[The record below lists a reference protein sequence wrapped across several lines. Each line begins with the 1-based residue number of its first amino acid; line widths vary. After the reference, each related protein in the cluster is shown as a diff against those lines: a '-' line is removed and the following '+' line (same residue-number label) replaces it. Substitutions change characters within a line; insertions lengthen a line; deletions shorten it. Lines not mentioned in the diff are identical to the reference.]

1 VSLYDEERRMID
13 FVQGPLIWIS
23 LGVFFLGLLFQ
34 WIQFFAVTRK
44 REWKFLPLEA
54 KKEKTGSRWFEEIGR
69 WIHRLTRRTVLGTHP
84 FLIVITSIF
93 HILLFGVPL
102 FLLGHHILLD
112 SALGLS
118 LWSLPESISH
128 ALTIVVLFCGLFF
141 LGRRLF
147 LVRVRILTTA
157 YDYLMLLVTM
167 APFLTGFLAYHQWFD
182 YRTLIFLHILAGEVM
197 LIVIPFTRLGHM
209 IFFFL
214 YRFFIDS
221 EYSFVRGTRTW

>member
-1 VSLYDEERRMID
+1 MMID
-13 FVQGPLIWIS
+13 FVQGPLIWIAVG
-23 LGVFFLGLLFQ
+23 LFLLGLLFQ
-34 WIQFFAVTRK
+34 GIQFFAVTRK
-44 REWKFLPLEA
+44 REPRFLTPEA
-54 KKEKTGSRWFEEIGR
+54 QKEKAASRWFEEIGR
-69 WIHRLTRRTVLGTHP
+69 RVRRLTRRTVLGTHP

-112 SALGLS
+112 SALGVS

-128 ALTIVVLFCGLFF
+128 AMTIVILLCTLFF

-147 LVRVRILTTA
+147 LARVRVLTTA
-157 YDYLMLLVTM
+157 YDYLMLLITM

-182 YRTLIFLHILAGEVM
+182 YRTLIFLHILAGEVL

-221 EYSFVRGTRTW
+221 EYSFVRGTRAW

>member
-1 VSLYDEERRMID
+1 MID
-13 FVQGPLIWIS
+13 FVEGPLIWIA
-23 LGVFFLGLLFQ
+23 LGVFLLGLLFQ
-34 WIQFFAVTRK
+34 GIQFFAVTRK
-44 REWKFLPLEA
+44 REWRFLTLEA

-69 WIHRLTRRTVLGTHP
+69 WIRRFTRRTVLGTHP
-84 FLIVITSIF
+84 FLIVITSAF
-93 HILLFGVPL
+93 HVLLFGVPL

-112 SALGLS
+112 SALGVS
-118 LWSLPESISH
+118 LWSFPESFSD
-128 ALTIVVLFCGLFF
+128 AMTIAVLLCGLFF

-147 LVRVRILTTA
+147 LARVRALTTA
-157 YDYLMLLVTM
+157 YDYLMLLITM
-167 APFLTGFLAYHQWFD
+167 VPFLTGFLAYHQWFD
-182 YRTLIFLHILAGEVM
+182 YRTVIILHILAGEVM

>member
-1 VSLYDEERRMID
+1 MID

-23 LGVFFLGLLFQ
+23 LGVFLLGLLFQ

-44 REWKFLPLEA
+44 REWRFPALET
-54 KKEKTGSRWFEEIGR
+54 KEEKPGSRWFEEIGR
-69 WIHRLTRRTVLGTHP
+69 WIRRLTRRTVLGIHP
-84 FLIVITSIF
+84 FLIVITSVF
-93 HILLFGVPL
+93 HVLLFGVPL
-102 FLLGHHILLD
+102 FLLGHQVLLD
-112 SALGLS
+112 SSLGVS

-128 ALTIVVLFCGLFF
+128 AMTIVVLLCGLFF

-147 LVRVRILTTA
+147 LARVRVLTTA

-214 YRFFIDS
+214 YRFFVDS
-221 EYSFVRGTRTW
+221 EYSFVRGTRAW